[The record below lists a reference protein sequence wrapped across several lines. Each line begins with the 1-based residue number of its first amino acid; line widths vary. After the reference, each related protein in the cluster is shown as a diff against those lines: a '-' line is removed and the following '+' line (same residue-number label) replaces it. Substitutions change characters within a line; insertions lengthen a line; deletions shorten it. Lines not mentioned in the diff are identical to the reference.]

1 MGILDSIKPNE
12 VLTDIFD
19 YKMTI
24 AGRPKAG
31 KTSLV
36 YKIVKEEFDGDVS
49 KLLLIAFE
57 RGYNALRGIYAK
69 DIKTWDDFVELV
81 DELEETAGEN
91 GFKVLAIDTVDLM
104 AKRATEHMLKKR
116 SRKDKKKYE
125 TLADVPWGGGY
136 DLLEEEVNAQISRL
150 DYAGYGL
157 IFITHDKDKKFE
169 TKDGLSYDKTVMSV
183 SGRVGDLIKNTS
195 DFIVFIEL
203 AKELENGHA
212 VDKRYIH
219 FRGTGD
225 MEAGGR
231 FENIKDKIEYD
242 TKDFIKTIKDAILA
256 EYDGDENAVE
266 EASERQS
273 VKREE
278 KLNSKETLPTKDDEE
293 LVEDLYAE
301 IFALITP
308 MTKEEKISWGDEI
321 EQRFGT
327 KNYKTSKDV
336 EKLSKLV
343 EDIKKA

>member
-12 VLTDIFD
+12 VLTNIFD

-49 KLLLIAFE
+49 KLLLVAFE
-57 RGYNALRGIYAK
+57 RGYNALRGIHAT
-69 DIKTWDDFVELV
+69 DIKNWDEFIELV
-81 DELEETAGEN
+81 DELEETAVEN
-91 GFKVLAIDTVDLM
+91 GYKVLAIDTVDLM
-104 AKRATEHMLKKR
+104 AKRATEYMLKKR

-125 TLADVPWGGGY
+125 TLSDIPWGGGY

-169 TKDGLSYDKTVMSV
+169 TKDGISYDKTVMSV

-195 DFIVFIEL
+195 DFIVFIEI
-203 AKELENGHA
+203 AKELENGNA

-242 TKDFIKTIKDAILA
+242 TTDFINTIKDAILA
-256 EYDGDENAVE
+256 EYDGDEDALA
-266 EASERQS
+266 EASERQTAKKENALKENKT
-273 VKREE
+273 VE
-278 KLNSKETLPTKDDEE
+278 KPDED

-301 IFALITP
+301 IFSLITG
-308 MTKEEKISWGDEI
+308 MTKEEKISWGEEI
-321 EQRFGT
+321 ENRFGT
-327 KNYKTSKDV
+327 KNYKVSKDV

-343 EDIKKA
+343 EDIKNA

>member
-12 VLTDIFD
+12 VLTNIFD

-49 KLLLIAFE
+49 KLLLVAFE
-57 RGYNALRGIYAK
+57 RGYNALRGIHAT
-69 DIKTWDDFVELV
+69 DIKNWDEFIELV

-91 GFKVLAIDTVDLM
+91 GYKVLAIDTVDLM
-104 AKRATEHMLKKR
+104 AKRATEYMLKKR

-125 TLADVPWGGGY
+125 TLSDIPWGGGY

-169 TKDGLSYDKTVMSV
+169 TKDGISYDKTVMSV

-195 DFIVFIEL
+195 DFIVFIEI
-203 AKELENGHA
+203 AKELENGNA

-242 TKDFIKTIKDAILA
+242 TTDFINTIKDAILA
-256 EYDGDENAVE
+256 EYDGDEDAVA
-266 EASERQS
+266 EANERQTA
-273 VKREE
+273 KKE
-278 KLNSKETLPTKDDEE
+278 KALKENKTVEKPDED

-301 IFALITP
+301 IFSLITE
-308 MTKEEKISWGDEI
+308 MTKEEKISWGEEI
-321 EQRFGT
+321 ESRFGT
-327 KNYKTSKDV
+327 KNYKVSKDV

-343 EDIKKA
+343 EDIKNA

>member
-1 MGILDSIKPNE
+1 MGILDKIKPNE
-12 VLTDIFD
+12 VLTNIFD

-49 KLLLIAFE
+49 KLLLVAFE
-57 RGYNALRGIYAK
+57 RGYNALRGIHAT
-69 DIKTWDDFVELV
+69 DIKNWDEFIELV

-91 GFKVLAIDTVDLM
+91 GYKVLAIDTVDLM
-104 AKRATEHMLKKR
+104 AKRATEYMLKKR

-125 TLADVPWGGGY
+125 TLSDIPWGGGY

-157 IFITHDKDKKFE
+157 IFITHDKDKTFE
-169 TKDGLSYDKTVMSV
+169 TKDGISYDKTVMSV
-183 SGRVGDLIKNTS
+183 SGRVGDLLKNTS
-195 DFIVFIEL
+195 DFIVFIEI
-203 AKELENGHA
+203 AKELENGNA

-242 TKDFIKTIKDAILA
+242 TTDFINTIKDAILA
-256 EYDGDENAVE
+256 EYDGDEDALA
-266 EASERQS
+266 EASERQTAKKENALKENKT
-273 VKREE
+273 VE
-278 KLNSKETLPTKDDEE
+278 KPDEN

-301 IFALITP
+301 IFSLITG
-308 MTKEEKISWGDEI
+308 MTKEEKISWGEEI
-321 EQRFGT
+321 ENRFGT
-327 KNYKTSKDV
+327 KNYKVSKDV

-343 EDIKKA
+343 EDIKNA